1 MNFMY
6 YSVTYILSFVQI
18 LSRNISRS
26 YLGGLQER
34 CFVELQDSGMFHNP
48 NLTAVESLF
57 MPWIFRSVEEK
68 INNCKRNE
76 QVHLHLDA

>member
-1 MNFMY
+1 M
-6 YSVTYILSFVQI
+6 TLQI
-18 LSRNISRS
+18 LSRNIARS

-34 CFVELQDSGMFHNP
+34 CFVELHDGGMFANP

-68 INNCKRNE
+68 IQNAKRNE
-76 QVHLHLDA
+76 QVRLFVVDWLII